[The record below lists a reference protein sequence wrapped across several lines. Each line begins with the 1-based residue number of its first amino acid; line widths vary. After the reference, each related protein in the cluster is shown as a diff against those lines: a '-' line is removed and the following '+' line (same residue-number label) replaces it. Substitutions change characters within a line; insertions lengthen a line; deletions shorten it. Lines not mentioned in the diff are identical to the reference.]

1 MEKEK
6 EKQVNTCKGCGKIL
20 PPTYEKEYCPNC
32 EEMYLFDAARDYVR
46 AYDVNEYD
54 VAEHFNI
61 PVRVVKQWI
70 KDGRMEYK
78 ENGKKN
84 ANAMYCSR
92 CGAKVNFGTLCP
104 KCLKLL
110 NGENHV
116 KGFGIAQKQEEGK
129 MHFIDSDGDQ

>member
-6 EKQVNTCKGCGKIL
+6 EGHVNTCKSCGKIL
-20 PPTYEKEYCPNC
+20 PSAYDREYCPNC
-32 EEMYLFDAARDYVR
+32 EELHLFDAARDYVR
-46 AYDVNEYD
+46 SYDVNEYD

-70 KDGRMEYK
+70 RDGRMEYK
-78 ENGKKN
+78 ENGEKN
-84 ANAMYCSR
+84 ANTIYCSR

-110 NGENHV
+110 NGDGQV
-116 KGFGIAQKQEEGK
+116 KGFGIAQKQEEIK
-129 MHFIDSDGDQ
+129 MHFIDRDDK